1 MRKGAAGMACTCSAA
16 AAASALVKLL
26 VLVVAV
32 AATTSAGAADEP
44 TYETKSIDPSLAV
57 MTLPAPVTGPESLA
71 FDGRGDGPYTGGSD
85 GRILRWRGGRLGW
98 TEFAYNSRHK

>member
-1 MRKGAAGMACTCSAA
+1 MAFTCSAA
-16 AAASALVKLL
+16 AAAASSLVKLL
-26 VLVVAV
+26 VLVAAV
-32 AATTSAGAADEP
+32 AATTSAGGGDEP

-57 MTLPAPVTGPESLA
+57 MMLPAPVTGPESLA